1 MKGKNLVCFEIFE
14 LNHGRILS
22 KIRAEGIYVEKAVSK
37 GRSLLVYCR
46 KKQLSNIIA
55 LFDRMCYN
63 YKSVEYESSVGRLL
77 RRVKSGGIFAA
88 AAVYA
93 ALALYANG
101 LVLDVNVRSETVPRT
116 EVVEVL
122 KNLGV
127 EEGKR
132 LTVSE
137 TEMENAIIKNIDG
150 VSFASVK
157 KSGCRLNVTVKESL
171 DGERFFDFDKSVIRA
186 SKSAVVTRVIVWSGT
201 AECSVGKAVKEGDVL
216 IGGYYTVGDEKVGT
230 AASGEVYG
238 KCYFTA
244 ETFYGPNVKTA
255 RRTGRSKKKTFLSF
269 FGKKQASFD
278 PGFESYETVITEK
291 TAGIFLPYKYVTVEC
306 FETEYVLPAPDFEVV
321 RERLEQEAM
330 ALCLQKI
337 PPSAIVSG
345 GWTEV
350 RKVMDGYVVRATVE
364 AEMRIDS

>member
-1 MKGKNLVCFEIFE
+1 MTGKNLVCFEIFE

-63 YKSVEYESSVGRLL
+63 YKSVEYESFVGRLL
-77 RRVKSGGIFAA
+77 RRVKSGGILAA

-116 EVVEVL
+116 EVIEVL

-137 TEMENAIIKNIDG
+137 TE
-150 VSFASVK
+150 
-157 KSGCRLNVTVKESL
+157 L
-171 DGERFFDFDKSVIRA
+171 
-186 SKSAVVTRVIVWSGT
+186 
-201 AECSVGKAVKEGDVL
+201 
-216 IGGYYTVGDEKVGT
+216 
-230 AASGEVYG
+230 
-238 KCYFTA
+238 
-244 ETFYGPNVKTA
+244 
-255 RRTGRSKKKTFLSF
+255 
-269 FGKKQASFD
+269 
-278 PGFESYETVITEK
+278 
-291 TAGIFLPYKYVTVEC
+291 
-306 FETEYVLPAPDFEVV
+306 
-321 RERLEQEAM
+321 
-330 ALCLQKI
+330 
-337 PPSAIVSG
+337 
-345 GWTEV
+345 
-350 RKVMDGYVVRATVE
+350 
-364 AEMRIDS
+364 